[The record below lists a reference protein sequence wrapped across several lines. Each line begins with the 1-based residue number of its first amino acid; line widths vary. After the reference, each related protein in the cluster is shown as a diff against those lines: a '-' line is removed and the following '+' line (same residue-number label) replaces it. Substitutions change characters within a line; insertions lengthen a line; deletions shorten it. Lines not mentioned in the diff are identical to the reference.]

1 MLLAGYQARSF
12 FEINR
17 QIEGSD
23 GKSGVDLFFRTDG
36 FFGPFLINVQ
46 ETLSYGWYTLPFHR
60 IGLGSGAL
68 KLHVCRQSHFYVQLL
83 DRERGL

>member
-46 ETLSYGWYTLPFHR
+46 EGTSKNPLQFQCKQKT
-60 IGLGSGAL
+60 
-68 KLHVCRQSHFYVQLL
+68 C
-83 DRERGL
+83 